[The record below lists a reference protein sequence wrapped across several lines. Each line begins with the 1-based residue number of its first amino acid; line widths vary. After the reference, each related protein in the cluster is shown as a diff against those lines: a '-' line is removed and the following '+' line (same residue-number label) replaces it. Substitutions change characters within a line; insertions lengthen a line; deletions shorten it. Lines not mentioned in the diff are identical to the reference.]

1 MTMNDAT
8 TARPDIF
15 GRHDAALLTT
25 YFTELSKCSPTLA
38 QHCAATHEIPAQL
51 GQILSWLNECD
62 FRQDPFGAFR
72 KSTTITGRRH
82 AADLAQLVA
91 QNLVRP
97 DMDEYQ
103 RMAARPESKAIL
115 FRTYYPCSSLHQ
127 DHAARIRTMALLTI
141 SVLTSVKN
149 EIAAALLSGDLQR
162 YQAAIRR
169 AATAELALLS
179 VKTTPAAPS
188 PTY

>member
-1 MTMNDAT
+1 MNDAT

-38 QHCAATHEIPAQL
+38 QHCAATHEIPAQRS
-51 GQILSWLNECD
+51 QIMSWLNECD

-72 KSTTITGRRH
+72 RSTAITGRQH

-91 QNLVRP
+91 HNLVRL
-97 DMDEYQ
+97 DMDECQ
-103 RMAARPESKAIL
+103 HIAAQPESKAIL
-115 FRTYYPCSSLHQ
+115 FRTYDPCSSLHQ
-127 DHAARIRTMALLTI
+127 SHAAHIRAMALITI
-141 SVLTSVKN
+141 SVLTNVRD

-162 YQAAIRR
+162 YQAAIQR
-169 AATAELALLS
+169 AATAELELLS
-179 VKTTPAAPS
+179 VKTTPIAPS
-188 PTY
+188 PAC